1 MSSAPSILVIDD
13 DREVC
18 TFFQRLLAA
27 KGHTVAVARTGA
39 EAMEAI
45 DRTRFDLALV
55 DLKLPDTDGLQLLR
69 RIKAVHPLCE
79 VIIMTGYSTVKS
91 AVEAIQLGAYD
102 YIEKPFEVLEEL
114 EALISRALDLESR
127 RDDWARTDARF
138 GFVVGRS
145 FAMRRVIAAAEKI
158 ARKNITVLLAG
169 ETGTGKEVMARF
181 VHAASHRA
189 NQPFIAVNCAA
200 FTETLLE
207 SELFG
212 HEKGSF
218 TGAAGLRRGIFEV
231 ADHGTLLLDEVGSAS
246 LAIQARLLRV
256 LETGEFLRVGG
267 EYVVR
272 TDVRVIAATNI
283 DLHEAVRQGR
293 FREDLLYRLD
303 VASLHLPPLRERR
316 DDIPILAN
324 YFLARQMS
332 AERVGAGAEDGEVP
346 RRLSPETMELLK
358 EYHWPG
364 NIRELA
370 NVIAQVTALADG
382 PTILPRHMPP
392 KITGQG
398 DQAWDLAAPG
408 VAAPGGGGAA
418 PPAGD
423 APVVPAAET
432 AALPAAA
439 EVPGISARL
448 DGARAGLGARLD
460 AGQTVS
466 LDALLH
472 ELTSASAALVKDLIH
487 HALRHTLGD
496 RRAAARLLGIT
507 PRALRYLY
515 REKGERK
522 TPPR

>member
-69 RIKAVHPLCE
+69 RIKTVHPLCE
-79 VIIMTGYSTVKS
+79 VIVMTGYSTVKS

-145 FAMRRVIAAAEKI
+145 FAMRRLIAAAEKI
-158 ARKNITVLLAG
+158 ARKNITVLLGG

-231 ADHGTLLLDEVGSAS
+231 ADHGTLLLDEVGAAS

-267 EYVVR
+267 EHVVR

-332 AERVGAGAEDGEVP
+332 AERVGVGAEDGEVP
-346 RRLSPETMELLK
+346 RRFSPETMELLK
-358 EYHWPG
+358 DYHWPG

-370 NVIAQVTALADG
+370 NVIAQIAALADG
-382 PTILPRHMPP
+382 PTILPCHLPP
-392 KITGQG
+392 KITGRE
-398 DQAWDLAAPG
+398 DQAWGLAAP
-408 VAAPGGGGAA
+408 AAEPAA
-418 PPAGD
+418 PPAATV
-423 APVVPAAET
+423 APS
-432 AALPAAA
+432 
-439 EVPGISARL
+439 ISALL
-448 DGARAGLGARLD
+448 DGVRASLGARLEET
-460 AGQTVS
+460 GGTVS

-472 ELTSASAALVKDLIH
+472 ELTSASATLVKGLIH

-496 RRAAARLLGIT
+496 RKAAARLLGIT

-522 TPPR
+522 TPPTRCPC